1 MRKKLKLEDLLV
13 LIFISIYL
21 IGNIIGYIFDIEILI
36 TSIKDDNGYTINF
49 IPIYISLVLTSLFHL
64 LYKLNKAIKKSKK
77 VI

>member
-49 IPIYISLVLTSLFHL
+49 IPIYISLVLTGLFHL
-64 LYKLNKAIKKSKK
+64 LYKINKTIKKSK
-77 VI
+77 